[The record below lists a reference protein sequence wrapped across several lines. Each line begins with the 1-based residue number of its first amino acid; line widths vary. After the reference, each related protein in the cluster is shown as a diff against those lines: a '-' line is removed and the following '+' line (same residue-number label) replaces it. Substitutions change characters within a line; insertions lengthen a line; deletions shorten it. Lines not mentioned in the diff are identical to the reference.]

1 MTGRAVA
8 TVGTALTT
16 FLVVAALLTELL
28 SARIAFSALV
38 GLPVGVVAGAVA
50 GVVTWVRLW
59 DRHGLRPV
67 LLGCSAVGYA
77 LLAAAAV
84 SYSMPPARPFVS
96 AESAVGVAVVC
107 GVAVL
112 LLARRY
118 PERFSA

>member
-1 MTGRAVA
+1 MSGRAVA
-8 TVGTALTT
+8 TLGTALTT
-16 FLVVAALLTELL
+16 FLLVAVLVTELL

-38 GLPVGVVAGAVA
+38 GLPAGVVGGAVA
-50 GVVTWVRLW
+50 GVATWLRLW
-59 DRHGLRPV
+59 RRAALRPV

-84 SYSMPPARPFVS
+84 SYSVPPARPFVS

-112 LLARRY
+112 LIARRY
-118 PERFSA
+118 PERIPE